1 MLLSADRSA
10 LLVIDIQERLLPAVQ
25 EPERVVARTRIL
37 LQAAAALKVPVFA
50 SEQYSKG
57 IGRTVAPVAELLP
70 ESACFEKITF
80 SCAGEP
86 AIMAALN
93 AAGRDQIVL
102 CGIESHV
109 CVLQTALALRALGRD
124 VYVVADAVS
133 SRNPRDME
141 LGLARM
147 AQDGIRMISSEMAVF
162 EWMARAGT
170 PIFKQL
176 SALIK

>member
-37 LQAAAALKVPVFA
+37 LQAATALAVPVFA

-70 ESACFEKITF
+70 ESTCFEKITF

-86 AIMAALN
+86 AIIAALN
-93 AAGRDQIVL
+93 AAGRDQVVL
-102 CGIESHV
+102 CGIECHV
-109 CVLQTALALRALGRD
+109 CVLQTALALRALGRE
-124 VYVVADAVS
+124 VFVVADAVS
-133 SRNPRDME
+133 SRSPRDLE

-147 AQDGIRMISSEMAVF
+147 AQCGVHLVSCEMTVF
-162 EWMARAGT
+162 EWMGRAGT
-170 PIFKQL
+170 PVFKQL

>member
-25 EPERVVARTRIL
+25 EPDRVVARTRIL
-37 LQAAAALKVPVFA
+37 LQAAAALAIPAFA

-57 IGRTVAPVAELLP
+57 IGPTAAPVAELLP
-70 ESACFEKITF
+70 DSARIEKITF

-86 AIMAALN
+86 AVMAALN

-109 CVLQTALALRALGRD
+109 CVLQTALALRALGRE

-133 SRNPRDME
+133 SRSPRDID
-141 LGLARM
+141 LALARM
-147 AQDGIRMISSEMAVF
+147 AQGGVHVVSTEMAVF
-162 EWMARAGT
+162 EWMGRAGT
-170 PIFKQL
+170 PTFKTL